1 MTTSADSEVLELN
14 ERVLEAAKL
23 NGMGYCCTQIMA
35 IMMLRRMGRENPD
48 LVRAVGG
55 LCKGIVDAGETCGVL
70 FGGVCLISLIL
81 GKGSDDETARG
92 DLPFAIYDLVQWF
105 DDQTRGPYGGK
116 KCVDILTVSPDKKAC
131 LKLIVGTYDKVLSVL
146 EAHGVRPG
154 EDAHG

>member
-35 IMMLRRMGRENPD
+35 IMMLRSMGRENPD

-55 LCKGIVDAGETCGVL
+55 LCKGIVSL
-70 FGGVCLISLIL
+70 FL
-81 GKGSDDETARG
+81 GKGSDDETAKG
-92 DLPFAIYDLVQWF
+92 DLPFAIYDLAQWF
-105 DDQTRGPYGGK
+105 DDQTRGSYGGK

-131 LKLIVGTYDKVLSVL
+131 LKLIVGTYDKVLSIL
-146 EAHGVRPG
+146 EAHGVCPG